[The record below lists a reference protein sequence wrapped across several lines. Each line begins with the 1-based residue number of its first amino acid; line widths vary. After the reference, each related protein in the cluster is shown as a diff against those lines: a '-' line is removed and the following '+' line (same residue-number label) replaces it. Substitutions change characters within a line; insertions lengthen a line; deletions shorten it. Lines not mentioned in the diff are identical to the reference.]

1 MLHLKKIHI
10 KSINPIPINIKKQ
23 IKNIYHLTIMNSGTV
38 NANRILPKTLVLTF
52 SHAHQATECHDPQI
66 TGS

>member
-1 MLHLKKIHI
+1 
-10 KSINPIPINIKKQ
+10 
-23 IKNIYHLTIMNSGTV
+23 MNSGTV